1 MSKIY
6 KNVFNFERNIKM
18 TIRKTEINEKSQA
31 VVEFSFDA
39 EAIEAEKAKVFRKKA
54 NSFNVPGFRRGKAPR
69 SVIEK
74 MYGTGIFLEDAI
86 NELINA
92 SWDEII
98 NAAGKTVVSSPEFD
112 IVSIDGDVV
121 MTAVMGVKPEIEL
134 ADYNGIEVEAVLAPV
149 TDDEVNGEIETVR
162 RRNARELEVTDRPAA
177 MGDIANIDYEG
188 FVDGVAFDGGKDSG
202 HKLTLGSGQFIPGF
216 EEGVVGH
223 NAGEE
228 FDVNVT
234 FPTEYHAAELAGKE
248 AVFMVKLNSIIFE
261 ELPELD
267 DDFAVEVSEFNTFDE
282 YRADVAAKIEKRH
295 QNNADREVEE
305 KVQAALA
312 DKVSA
317 TIPDAMVDREV
328 EAMVRDGES
337 RMQMQGLDFKTYL
350 NYFGMDLDGYKVQV
364 RPAALNRVKTEL
376 ALEKIAELEKIEVSD
391 EDVEAEYNQ
400 IASDYNVEL
409 DYAKSALPSEEI
421 VRTITMRR
429 AIALVK
435 DAAKVTYLD
444 KAPEAPAEE
453 TAEDAE

>member
-1 MSKIY
+1 
-6 KNVFNFERNIKM
+6 M

-39 EAIEAEKAKVFRKKA
+39 AAIEAEKVKVFRKKA

-92 SWDEII
+92 NWEEII
-98 NAAGKTVVSSPEFD
+98 NAPGKTVVSSPEFD
-112 IVSIDGDVV
+112 IVSIEEDVV
-121 MTAVMGVKPEIEL
+121 MTAVMAIKPEIEL

-149 TDDEVNGEIETVR
+149 TDEEIDREIETVR
-162 RRNARELEVTDRPAA
+162 RRNARETEVTDRAAA
-177 MGDIANIDYEG
+177 MGDIAVIDYEG
-188 FVDGVAFDGGKDSG
+188 FVDGVAFDGGKDQG
-202 HKLTLGSGQFIPGF
+202 HRLTLGSGQFIPGF

-234 FPTEYHAAELAGKE
+234 FPTEYHAAELAGKV
-248 AVFMVKLNSIIFE
+248 AVFKVKLNSIVFE

-267 DDFAVEVSEFNTFDE
+267 DDFAVEVSSFDTFAE
-282 YRADVAAKIEKRH
+282 YRSDVAAKIEKRH
-295 QNNADREVEE
+295 QTNADREVEE
-305 KVQAALA
+305 KVQNALA
-312 DKVSA
+312 DKVTA
-317 TIPDAMVDREV
+317 VIPDAMIDREV

-350 NYFGMDLDGYKVQV
+350 QYFGMDLDGYKAQV
-364 RPAALNRVKTEL
+364 RPAAETRVKTEL
-376 ALEKIAELEKIEVSD
+376 ALEKIAELEKIEISE
-391 EDVEAEYNQ
+391 EDIENEYQQ
-400 IASDYNVEL
+400 IGTDYNVEI

-421 VRTITMRR
+421 VHSLTMRR
-429 AIALVK
+429 AVEAVK
-435 DAAKVTYLD
+435 SAAKITYLD
-444 KAPEAPAEE
+444 KAPEEPE
-453 TAEDAE
+453 TSEDAE

>member
-1 MSKIY
+1 
-6 KNVFNFERNIKM
+6 M

-39 EAIEAEKAKVFRKKA
+39 AAIEAEKAKVFRKKA

-92 SWDEII
+92 NWEEII
-98 NAAGKTVVSSPEFD
+98 NAPGKTIVSSPEFD
-112 IVSIDGDVV
+112 IVSIEDEVV
-121 MTAVMGVKPEIEL
+121 MTAVMSVKPEIEL
-134 ADYNGIEVEAVLAPV
+134 ADYAGIEVEAVLAPV
-149 TDDEVNGEIETVR
+149 TDEEVDGEIETVR
-162 RRNARELEVTDRPAA
+162 RRNARETEVTDRAAA
-177 MGDIANIDYEG
+177 MGDIAVIDYEG

-248 AVFMVKLNSIIFE
+248 AVFKVKLNSIIFE

-267 DDFAVEVSEFNTFDE
+267 DDFAVEVSSFDTFAE

-295 QNNADREVEE
+295 QTNADREVEE
-305 KVQAALA
+305 KLQNALA
-312 DKVSA
+312 EKVTA
-317 TIPDAMVDREV
+317 VIPDAMIDREV

-350 NYFGMDLDGYKVQV
+350 QYFGMDLDGYKAQV
-364 RPAALNRVKTEL
+364 RPAAETRVKTEL
-376 ALEKIAELEKIEVSD
+376 ALEKIAELEKIEISE
-391 EDVEAEYNQ
+391 EDIEAEYKQ
-400 IASDYNVEL
+400 ISTDYNVEL
-409 DYAKSALPSEEI
+409 DYAKSALPAEEI
-421 VRTITMRR
+421 VHTLTMRR
-429 AIALVK
+429 AIDAVK
-435 DAAKVTYLD
+435 DTAKVTYLD
-444 KAPEAPAEE
+444 KASEEPAEE
-453 TAEDAE
+453 AADAE

>member
-1 MSKIY
+1 
-6 KNVFNFERNIKM
+6 M

-31 VVEFSFDA
+31 IVEFSFDA
-39 EAIEAEKAKVFRKKA
+39 AAIEAEKAKVFRKKA
-54 NSFNVPGFRRGKAPR
+54 NTFNVPGFRRGKAPR

-92 SWDEII
+92 NWDEII
-98 NAAGKTVVSSPEFD
+98 NATGKTIVSSPEFD
-112 IVSIDGDVV
+112 IVSFEDEVV
-121 MTAVMGVKPEIEL
+121 MTATMSVKPEIDLEG
-134 ADYNGIEVEAVLAPV
+134 YKGIEVEAVLAPV
-149 TDDEVNGEIETVR
+149 TDEEVDGEIETVR
-162 RRNARELEVTDRPAA
+162 RRNARETEVTDRSAA
-177 MGDIANIDYEG
+177 MGDIAVIDYEG

-234 FPTEYHAAELAGKE
+234 FPTEYHADELAGKE
-248 AVFMVKLNSIIFE
+248 AVFKVKLNSIIFE

-267 DDFAVEVSEFNTFDE
+267 DDFAVEVSSFDTFAE

-295 QNNADREVEE
+295 QTNADREVEE
-305 KVQAALA
+305 KLQNAIAE
-312 DKVSA
+312 KVSA
-317 TIPDAMVDREV
+317 VIPDAMVDREV

-350 NYFGMDLDGYKVQV
+350 QYFGMDLDGYKEQV
-364 RPAALNRVKTEL
+364 RPAALVHVKTEL
-376 ALEKIAELEKIEVSD
+376 ALEKIAELEKIEISE
-391 EDVEAEYNQ
+391 EDIENEYQNITVEYQ
-400 IASDYNVEL
+400 VEL
-409 DYAKSALPSEEI
+409 EYAKSALPSEEI
-421 VRTITMRR
+421 VRSLTMRR
-429 AIALVK
+429 ALEVLK
-435 DAAKVTYLD
+435 TSAKVTYLD
-444 KAPEAPAEE
+444 KAPEVTEEE

>member
-1 MSKIY
+1 
-6 KNVFNFERNIKM
+6 M

-31 VVEFSFDA
+31 IVEFSFDA
-39 EAIEAEKAKVFRKKA
+39 AAIEAEKAKVFRKKA

-92 SWDEII
+92 NWEEII
-98 NAAGKTVVSSPEFD
+98 NAAGKTIVSSPEFD
-112 IVSIDGDVV
+112 IVSFEDEVV
-121 MTAVMGVKPEIEL
+121 MTATMSVKPEIEL
-134 ADYNGIEVEAVLAPV
+134 DGYKGIEVEAVLAPV
-149 TDDEVNGEIETVR
+149 TDEEIDGEIETVR
-162 RRNARELEVTDRPAA
+162 RRNARETEVTDRAAA
-177 MGDIANIDYEG
+177 MGDIAVIDYEG

-234 FPTEYHAAELAGKE
+234 FPTEYHAEELAGKE
-248 AVFMVKLNSIIFE
+248 AVFKVKLNSIIFE

-267 DDFAVEVSEFNTFDE
+267 DDFAVEVSSFDTFAE

-305 KVQAALA
+305 KLQNAIAE
-312 DKVSA
+312 KVSA
-317 TIPDAMVDREV
+317 VIPDAMVDREV

-337 RMQMQGLDFKTYL
+337 RMQMQCLDFKTYL
-350 NYFGMDLDGYKVQV
+350 QYFGMDLDGYKAQV
-364 RPAALNRVKTEL
+364 RPSALARVKTEL
-376 ALEKIAELEKIEVSD
+376 ALEKIAELEGVDISEEDIEN
-391 EDVEAEYNQ
+391 EYQQ
-400 IASDYNVEL
+400 ITVDYQVEL
-409 DYAKSALPSEEI
+409 EYAKSALPAEEI
-421 VRTITMRR
+421 VHSLTMRR
-429 AIALVK
+429 ALEVLK
-435 DAAKVTYLD
+435 NNAKVTYLD
-444 KAPEAPAEE
+444 KAPEVAEE
-453 TAEDAE
+453 ESAEDAE

>member
-1 MSKIY
+1 
-6 KNVFNFERNIKM
+6 M

-31 VVEFSFDA
+31 IVEFSFDA
-39 EAIEAEKAKVFRKKA
+39 AAIEAEKAKVFRKKA

-92 SWDEII
+92 NWDEII
-98 NAAGKTVVSSPEFD
+98 NAAGKTIVSSPEFD
-112 IVSIDGDVV
+112 IVSFEDEVV
-121 MTAVMGVKPEIEL
+121 MTATMSVKPEIEL
-134 ADYNGIEVEAVLAPV
+134 EDYKGIEVEAVLAPV
-149 TDDEVNGEIETVR
+149 TDEEIDGEIETVR
-162 RRNARELEVTDRPAA
+162 RRNARETEVTDRAAA
-177 MGDIANIDYEG
+177 MGDIAVIDYEG

-234 FPTEYHAAELAGKE
+234 FPTEYHAGGLAGKE
-248 AVFMVKLNSIIFE
+248 AVFKVKLNSIIFE

-267 DDFAVEVSEFNTFDE
+267 DDFAVEVSSFDTFAE

-295 QNNADREVEE
+295 QTNADREVEE
-305 KVQAALA
+305 KLQNAIAE
-312 DKVSA
+312 KVSA
-317 TIPDAMVDREV
+317 VIPDAMVDREV

-350 NYFGMDLDGYKVQV
+350 QYFGMDLDGYKEQV
-364 RPAALNRVKTEL
+364 RPSALIRVKTEL
-376 ALEKIAELEKIEVSD
+376 ALEKIAELEKIEISE
-391 EDVEAEYNQ
+391 EDIENEYQQ
-400 IASDYNVEL
+400 ITVDYQVEL
-409 DYAKSALPSEEI
+409 EYAKSALPAEEI
-421 VRTITMRR
+421 TRSLTMRR
-429 AIALVK
+429 ALEALK
-435 DAAKVTYLD
+435 NSAKVTYLD
-444 KAPEAPAEE
+444 KAPEVAEE
-453 TAEDAE
+453 SAEDAE

>member
-1 MSKIY
+1 
-6 KNVFNFERNIKM
+6 M

-39 EAIEAEKAKVFRKKA
+39 AAIEAEKAKVFRKKA

-92 SWDEII
+92 NWEEII
-98 NAAGKTVVSSPEFD
+98 NAAGKEIVSSPEFD
-112 IVSIDGDVV
+112 IVSFEDEVV
-121 MTAVMGVKPEIEL
+121 MTATMSVKPEIEL
-134 ADYNGIEVEAVLAPV
+134 DGYKGIEVEAVLAPV
-149 TDDEVNGEIETVR
+149 TEEEIDGEIETVR
-162 RRNARELEVTDRPAA
+162 RRNARETEVTDRAAA
-177 MGDIANIDYEG
+177 MGDIAVIDYEG

-248 AVFMVKLNSIIFE
+248 AVFKVKLNSIIFE
-261 ELPELD
+261 ELPALD
-267 DDFAVEVSEFNTFDE
+267 DDFAVEVSSFDTFAE

-295 QNNADREVEE
+295 QTNADREVEE
-305 KVQAALA
+305 KLQNAIAE
-312 DKVSA
+312 KVSA
-317 TIPDAMVDREV
+317 EIPEAMVDREV

-350 NYFGMDLDGYKVQV
+350 QYFGMDLDGYKEQV
-364 RPAALNRVKTEL
+364 RPAALTRVKTEL
-376 ALEKIAELEKIEVSD
+376 ALEKIAELEKIEISE
-391 EDVEAEYNQ
+391 EDIENEYQQ
-400 IASDYNVEL
+400 ITVDYQVEL
-409 DYAKSALPSEEI
+409 EYAKSALPAEEI
-421 VRTITMRR
+421 TRSLTMRR
-429 AIALVK
+429 ALEALK
-435 DAAKVTYLD
+435 NSAKVTYLD
-444 KAPEAPAEE
+444 KAPEVAEE
-453 TAEDAE
+453 SAADAE

>member
-1 MSKIY
+1 
-6 KNVFNFERNIKM
+6 M

-39 EAIEAEKAKVFRKKA
+39 AAIEAEKAKVFRKKA

-92 SWDEII
+92 NWEEII
-98 NAAGKTVVSSPEFD
+98 NAAGKTIVSSPEFD
-112 IVSIDGDVV
+112 IVSFEDEVV
-121 MTAVMGVKPEIEL
+121 MTATMSVKPEIEL
-134 ADYNGIEVEAVLAPV
+134 EDYKGIEVEAVLAPV
-149 TDDEVNGEIETVR
+149 TEEEINSEIETVR
-162 RRNARELEVTDRPAA
+162 RRNARETEVTDRAAA
-177 MGDIANIDYEG
+177 MGDIAVIDYEG

-234 FPTEYHAAELAGKE
+234 FPTEYHAEELAGKE
-248 AVFMVKLNSIIFE
+248 AVFKVKLNSIIFE

-267 DDFAVEVSEFNTFDE
+267 DDFAVEVSSFDTFAE
-282 YRADVAAKIEKRH
+282 YKADVAAKIEKRH
-295 QNNADREVEE
+295 QTNADREVEE
-305 KVQAALA
+305 KLQNAIAE
-312 DKVSA
+312 KVSA
-317 TIPDAMVDREV
+317 VIPEAMVDREV

-350 NYFGMDLDGYKVQV
+350 QYFGMDLDGYKEQV
-364 RPAALNRVKTEL
+364 RPSALIRVKTEL
-376 ALEKIAELEKIEVSD
+376 ALEKIAELEKIEISE
-391 EDVEAEYNQ
+391 EDIENEYQQ
-400 IASDYNVEL
+400 ITVDYQVEL
-409 DYAKSALPSEEI
+409 EYAKSALPAEEI
-421 VRTITMRR
+421 TRSLTMRR
-429 AIALVK
+429 ALEALK
-435 DAAKVTYLD
+435 NSAKVTYLD
-444 KAPEAPAEE
+444 KAPEVAEE
-453 TAEDAE
+453 SAEDAE

>member
-1 MSKIY
+1 
-6 KNVFNFERNIKM
+6 M

-39 EAIEAEKAKVFRKKA
+39 AAIEAEKAKVFRKKA

-92 SWDEII
+92 NWEEII
-98 NAAGKTVVSSPEFD
+98 AAPGKEIVSSPEFD
-112 IVSIDGDVV
+112 IVSIEDEVV
-121 MTAVMGVKPEIEL
+121 MTAVMAVKPEIEL
-134 ADYNGIEVEAVLAPV
+134 ADYNGIEVEAVLPPV
-149 TDDEVNGEIETVR
+149 TEEEIDREIDTVR
-162 RRNARELEVTDRPAA
+162 RRNARETEVTDRAAA
-177 MGDIANIDYEG
+177 MGDIAVIDYEG
-188 FVDGVAFDGGKDSG
+188 FVDGVAFDGGKDQG
-202 HKLTLGSGQFIPGF
+202 HRLTLGSGQFIPGF

-248 AVFMVKLNSIIFE
+248 AVFKVKLNSIIFE

-267 DDFAVEVSEFNTFDE
+267 DDFAVEVSSFDTFAE
-282 YRADVAAKIEKRH
+282 YRSDVAAKIEKRH

-305 KVQAALA
+305 KVQTALA
-312 DKVSA
+312 EKVTA
-317 TIPDAMVDREV
+317 VIPDAMVDREV

-337 RMQMQGLDFKTYL
+337 RMQMQGMDFKTYL
-350 NYFGMDLDGYKVQV
+350 QYFGMDLDGYKEQV
-364 RPAALNRVKTEL
+364 RPAALTRVKTEL
-376 ALEKIAELEKIEVSD
+376 ALEKIAELEKIEISE
-391 EDVEAEYNQ
+391 EDIENEYKQ
-400 IASDYNVEL
+400 ISTDYNVEI

-421 VRTITMRR
+421 VRSLTMRR
-429 AIALVK
+429 AVETVK
-435 DAAKVTYLD
+435 SAAKVTYLD
-444 KAPEAPAEE
+444 KAPAEPAEE

>member
-1 MSKIY
+1 
-6 KNVFNFERNIKM
+6 M

-39 EAIEAEKAKVFRKKA
+39 AAIEAEKAKVFRKKA

-92 SWDEII
+92 NWEEII
-98 NAAGKTVVSSPEFD
+98 NASGKTVVSSPEFD
-112 IVSIDGDVV
+112 IVSIEDEVV
-121 MTAVMGVKPEIEL
+121 MTAVMAVKPEIEL

-149 TDDEVNGEIETVR
+149 TDEEIDNEIETVR
-162 RRNARELEVTDRPAA
+162 RRNARETDVTDRAAA
-177 MGDIANIDYEG
+177 MGDIAVIDYEG
-188 FVDGVAFDGGKDSG
+188 FVDGVAFDGGKDQG
-202 HKLTLGSGQFIPGF
+202 HRLTLGSGQFIPGF

-234 FPTEYHAAELAGKE
+234 FPTEYHAEELAGKE
-248 AVFMVKLNSIIFE
+248 AVFKVKLNSIIFE

-267 DDFAVEVSEFNTFDE
+267 DDFAVEVSSFDTFAE
-282 YRADVAAKIEKRH
+282 YRSDVATKIEKRH
-295 QNNADREVEE
+295 QTNADREVEE
-305 KVQAALA
+305 KVQNALA
-312 DKVSA
+312 EKVTA
-317 TIPDAMVDREV
+317 VIPDAMIDREV

-350 NYFGMDLDGYKVQV
+350 QYFGMDLDGYKAQV
-364 RPAALNRVKTEL
+364 RPAAETRVKTEL
-376 ALEKIAELEKIEVSD
+376 ALEKVAELEKIEISE
-391 EDVEAEYNQ
+391 EDIENEYQQ
-400 IASDYNVEL
+400 ICADYNVEI

-421 VRTITMRR
+421 VHTLTMRR
-429 AIALVK
+429 AVEAVK
-435 DAAKVTYLD
+435 SAAKITYLD
-444 KAPEAPAEE
+444 KAPEEPE
-453 TAEDAE
+453 TSEDAE

>member
-1 MSKIY
+1 
-6 KNVFNFERNIKM
+6 M

-39 EAIEAEKAKVFRKKA
+39 AAIEAEKAKVFRKKA

-92 SWDEII
+92 NWEEII
-98 NAAGKTVVSSPEFD
+98 NAAGKTIVSSPEFD
-112 IVSIDGDVV
+112 IVSFEDEVV
-121 MTAVMGVKPEIEL
+121 MTATMSVKPEIEL
-134 ADYNGIEVEAVLAPV
+134 EGYKGIEVEAVLAPV
-149 TDDEVNGEIETVR
+149 TDEEIDGEIETVR
-162 RRNARELEVTDRPAA
+162 RRNARETEVTDRAAA
-177 MGDIANIDYEG
+177 MGDIAVIDYEG

-248 AVFMVKLNSIIFE
+248 AVFKVKLNSIIFE

-267 DDFAVEVSEFNTFDE
+267 DDFAVEVSSFDTFAE
-282 YRADVAAKIEKRH
+282 YKADVKAKIEKRH
-295 QNNADREVEE
+295 QTNADREVEE
-305 KVQAALA
+305 KLQNAIAE
-312 DKVSA
+312 KVSA
-317 TIPDAMVDREV
+317 VIPETMVDREV

-350 NYFGMDLDGYKVQV
+350 QYFGMDLDGYKEQV
-364 RPAALNRVKTEL
+364 RPAALTRVKTEL
-376 ALEKIAELEKIEVSD
+376 ALEKIAELEKIEISE
-391 EDVEAEYNQ
+391 EDIENEYQQ
-400 IASDYNVEL
+400 ITVDYQVEL
-409 DYAKSALPSEEI
+409 EYAKSALPVEEI
-421 VRTITMRR
+421 TRSLTMRR
-429 AIALVK
+429 ALEALK
-435 DAAKVTYLD
+435 NSAKVTYLD
-444 KAPEAPAEE
+444 KAPEVAEE
-453 TAEDAE
+453 SAEDAE

>member
-1 MSKIY
+1 
-6 KNVFNFERNIKM
+6 M

-39 EAIEAEKAKVFRKKA
+39 AAIEAEKAKVFRKKA

-92 SWDEII
+92 NWEEII
-98 NAAGKTVVSSPEFD
+98 AAAGKTVVSSPEFD
-112 IVSIDGDVV
+112 IVSFEDEVV
-121 MTAVMGVKPEIEL
+121 MTATMSVKPEIEL
-134 ADYNGIEVEAVLAPV
+134 ADYKGIEVEAVLAPV
-149 TDDEVNGEIETVR
+149 TDAEVDNEIETVR
-162 RRNARELEVTDRPAA
+162 RRNARETEVTDRAAA
-177 MGDIANIDYEG
+177 MGDIAVIDYEG

-234 FPTEYHAAELAGKE
+234 FPTEYHADELAGKE
-248 AVFMVKLNSIIFE
+248 AVFKVKLNSIIFE

-267 DDFAVEVSEFNTFDE
+267 DDFAVEVSSFDTFAE
-282 YRADVAAKIEKRH
+282 YKEDVKAKIEKRH
-295 QNNADREVEE
+295 QTNADNEVEE
-305 KVQAALA
+305 KLQNAIAE
-312 DKVSA
+312 KVSA
-317 TIPDAMVDREV
+317 VIPDAMVDREV

-350 NYFGMDLDGYKVQV
+350 QYFGMDLDGYKEQV
-364 RPAALNRVKTEL
+364 RPAALTRVKTEL
-376 ALEKIAELEKIEVSD
+376 ALEKIAELEKIEISE
-391 EDVEAEYNQ
+391 EDIENEYQ
-400 IASDYNVEL
+400 KITTDYSVEL
-409 DYAKSALPSEEI
+409 EYAKSALPAEEI
-421 VRTITMRR
+421 VRSLTMRR
-429 AIALVK
+429 ALEVLK
-435 DAAKVTYLD
+435 TNAKVTYLD
-444 KAPEAPAEE
+444 KAPEVTEE
-453 TAEDAE
+453 EAAADAE

>member
-1 MSKIY
+1 
-6 KNVFNFERNIKM
+6 M

-39 EAIEAEKAKVFRKKA
+39 AAIEAEKAKVFRKKA

-92 SWDEII
+92 NWEEII
-98 NAAGKTVVSSPEFD
+98 NAPGKTIVSSPEFD
-112 IVSIDGDVV
+112 IVSIEDEVV
-121 MTAVMGVKPEIEL
+121 MTAVMSVKPEIEL
-134 ADYNGIEVEAVLAPV
+134 ADYAGIEVEAVLAPV
-149 TDDEVNGEIETVR
+149 TDEEVDGEIETVR
-162 RRNARELEVTDRPAA
+162 RRNARETEVTDRAAA
-177 MGDIANIDYEG
+177 MGDIAVIDYEG

-248 AVFMVKLNSIIFE
+248 AVFKVKLNSIIFE

-267 DDFAVEVSEFNTFDE
+267 DDFAVEVSSFDTFAE

-295 QNNADREVEE
+295 QTNADREVEE
-305 KVQAALA
+305 KLQNALA
-312 DKVSA
+312 EKVTA
-317 TIPDAMVDREV
+317 VIPDAMIDREV

-350 NYFGMDLDGYKVQV
+350 QYFGMDLDGYKAQV
-364 RPAALNRVKTEL
+364 RPAAETRVKTEL
-376 ALEKIAELEKIEVSD
+376 ALEKIAELEKIEISE
-391 EDVEAEYNQ
+391 EDIEAEYKQ
-400 IASDYNVEL
+400 ISTDYNVEL
-409 DYAKSALPSEEI
+409 DYAKSALPAEEI
-421 VRTITMRR
+421 VHTLTMRR
-429 AIALVK
+429 AIDAVK
-435 DAAKVTYLD
+435 DTAKVTYLD
-444 KAPEAPAEE
+444 KAPEEPAEE
-453 TAEDAE
+453 AADAE

>member
-1 MSKIY
+1 
-6 KNVFNFERNIKM
+6 M

-39 EAIEAEKAKVFRKKA
+39 AAIEAEKAKVFRKKA

-92 SWDEII
+92 NWEEII
-98 NAAGKTVVSSPEFD
+98 NAPGKTIVSSPEFD
-112 IVSIDGDVV
+112 IVSIEDEVV
-121 MTAVMGVKPEIEL
+121 MTAVMSVKPEIEL
-134 ADYNGIEVEAVLAPV
+134 ADYAGIEVEAVLAPV
-149 TDDEVNGEIETVR
+149 TDEEVDGEIETVR
-162 RRNARELEVTDRPAA
+162 RRNARETEVTDRAAA
-177 MGDIANIDYEG
+177 MGDIAVIDYEG

-248 AVFMVKLNSIIFE
+248 AVFKVKLNSIIFE

-267 DDFAVEVSEFNTFDE
+267 DDFAVEVSSFDTFAE

-295 QNNADREVEE
+295 QTNADREVEE
-305 KVQAALA
+305 KLQNALA
-312 DKVSA
+312 EKVTA
-317 TIPDAMVDREV
+317 VIPDAMIDREV

-350 NYFGMDLDGYKVQV
+350 QYFGMDLDGYKAQV
-364 RPAALNRVKTEL
+364 RPAAETRVKTEL
-376 ALEKIAELEKIEVSD
+376 ALEKIAELEKIEISE
-391 EDVEAEYNQ
+391 EDIEAEYKQ
-400 IASDYNVEL
+400 ISADYSVEL
-409 DYAKSALPSEEI
+409 DYAKSALPAEEI
-421 VRTITMRR
+421 VHTLTMRR
-429 AIALVK
+429 AIDAVK
-435 DAAKVTYLD
+435 DTAKVTYLD
-444 KAPEAPAEE
+444 KAPEEPAEE
-453 TAEDAE
+453 AADAE

>member
-1 MSKIY
+1 
-6 KNVFNFERNIKM
+6 M

-39 EAIEAEKAKVFRKKA
+39 AAIEAEKAKVFRKKA

-92 SWDEII
+92 NWEEII
-98 NAAGKTVVSSPEFD
+98 NAPGKTIVSSPEFD
-112 IVSIDGDVV
+112 IVSIEDEVV
-121 MTAVMGVKPEIEL
+121 MTAVMSVKPVIEL
-134 ADYNGIEVEAVLAPV
+134 ADYAGIEVEAVLTPV
-149 TDDEVNGEIETVR
+149 TDEEVDGEIETVR
-162 RRNARELEVTDRPAA
+162 RRNARETEVTDRAAA
-177 MGDIANIDYEG
+177 MGDIAVIDYEG

-248 AVFMVKLNSIIFE
+248 AVFKVKLNSIIFE

-267 DDFAVEVSEFNTFDE
+267 DDFAVEVSSFDTFAE

-295 QNNADREVEE
+295 QTNADREVEE
-305 KVQAALA
+305 KLQNALA
-312 DKVSA
+312 EKVTA
-317 TIPDAMVDREV
+317 IIPDAMIDREV

-350 NYFGMDLDGYKVQV
+350 QYFGMDLDGYKAQV
-364 RPAALNRVKTEL
+364 RPAAETRVKTEL
-376 ALEKIAELEKIEVSD
+376 ALEKIAELEKIEISE
-391 EDVEAEYNQ
+391 EDIEAEYKQ
-400 IASDYNVEL
+400 ISTDYNVEL
-409 DYAKSALPSEEI
+409 DYAKSALPAEEI
-421 VRTITMRR
+421 VHTLTMRR
-429 AIALVK
+429 AIDAVK
-435 DAAKVTYLD
+435 DTAKVTYLD
-444 KAPEAPAEE
+444 KAPEEPAEE
-453 TAEDAE
+453 AADAE

>member
-1 MSKIY
+1 
-6 KNVFNFERNIKM
+6 M

-39 EAIEAEKAKVFRKKA
+39 AAIEAEKAKVFRKKA

-92 SWDEII
+92 NWEEII
-98 NAAGKTVVSSPEFD
+98 NASGKTVVSSPEFD
-112 IVSIDGDVV
+112 IVSIEEDVV
-121 MTAVMGVKPEIEL
+121 MTAVMAIKPEIEL

-149 TDDEVNGEIETVR
+149 TDEEIDREIETVR
-162 RRNARELEVTDRPAA
+162 RRNARETEVTDRAAA
-177 MGDIANIDYEG
+177 MGDIAVIDYEG
-188 FVDGVAFDGGKDSG
+188 FVDGVAFDGGKDQG

-234 FPTEYHAAELAGKE
+234 FPTEYHAEELAGKE
-248 AVFMVKLNSIIFE
+248 AVFKVKLNSIIFE

-267 DDFAVEVSEFNTFDE
+267 DDFAVEVSSFDTFAE
-282 YRADVAAKIEKRH
+282 YRSDVAAKIEKRH

-305 KVQAALA
+305 KVQNALA
-312 DKVSA
+312 EKVSA
-317 TIPDAMVDREV
+317 VIPDAMVDREV

-350 NYFGMDLDGYKVQV
+350 QYFGMDLDGYKEQV
-364 RPAALNRVKTEL
+364 RPAAVTRVKTEL
-376 ALEKIAELEKIEVSD
+376 ALEKIAELEKIEISD
-391 EDVEAEYNQ
+391 EDVENEYQQ
-400 IASDYNVEL
+400 ICADYSVEI
-409 DYAKSALPSEEI
+409 DYAKSALPTEEI
-421 VRTITMRR
+421 VRSLTMRR
-429 AIALVK
+429 AVEAVK
-435 DAAKVTYLD
+435 SAAKITYLD
-444 KAPEAPAEE
+444 KAPEEPE
-453 TAEDAE
+453 TSEDAE

>member
-1 MSKIY
+1 
-6 KNVFNFERNIKM
+6 M

-39 EAIEAEKAKVFRKKA
+39 AAIEAEKAKVFRKKA

-92 SWDEII
+92 NWEEII
-98 NAAGKTVVSSPEFD
+98 NAPGKTIVSSPEFD
-112 IVSIDGDVV
+112 IVSIEDEVV
-121 MTAVMGVKPEIEL
+121 MTAVMSVKPVIEL
-134 ADYNGIEVEAVLAPV
+134 ADYAGIEVEAVLTPV
-149 TDDEVNGEIETVR
+149 TDEEVDGEIETVR
-162 RRNARELEVTDRPAA
+162 RRNARETEVTDRAAA
-177 MGDIANIDYEG
+177 MGDIAVIDYEG

-248 AVFMVKLNSIIFE
+248 AVFKVKLNSIIFE

-267 DDFAVEVSEFNTFDE
+267 DDFAVEVSSFDTFAE

-295 QNNADREVEE
+295 QTNADREVEE
-305 KVQAALA
+305 KLQNALA
-312 DKVSA
+312 EKVTA
-317 TIPDAMVDREV
+317 VIPDAMIDREV

-350 NYFGMDLDGYKVQV
+350 QYFGMDLDGYKAQV
-364 RPAALNRVKTEL
+364 RPAAETRVKTEL
-376 ALEKIAELEKIEVSD
+376 ALEKIAELEKIEISE
-391 EDVEAEYNQ
+391 EDIEAEYKQ
-400 IASDYNVEL
+400 ISTDYNVEL
-409 DYAKSALPSEEI
+409 DYAKSALPAEEI
-421 VRTITMRR
+421 VHTLTMRR
-429 AIALVK
+429 AIDAVK
-435 DAAKVTYLD
+435 DTAKVTYLD
-444 KAPEAPAEE
+444 KAPEEPAEE
-453 TAEDAE
+453 AADAE

>member
-1 MSKIY
+1 
-6 KNVFNFERNIKM
+6 M

-39 EAIEAEKAKVFRKKA
+39 AAIEAEKAKVFRKKA

-92 SWDEII
+92 NWEEII
-98 NAAGKTVVSSPEFD
+98 NAPGKTIVSSPEFD
-112 IVSIDGDVV
+112 IVSIEDEVV
-121 MTAVMGVKPEIEL
+121 MTAVMSVKPEIEL
-134 ADYNGIEVEAVLAPV
+134 ADYAGIEVEAVLAPV
-149 TDDEVNGEIETVR
+149 TDEEVDGEIETVR
-162 RRNARELEVTDRPAA
+162 RRNARETEVTDRAAA
-177 MGDIANIDYEG
+177 MGDIAVIDYEG

-248 AVFMVKLNSIIFE
+248 AVFKVKLNSIIFE

-267 DDFAVEVSEFNTFDE
+267 DDFAVEVSSFDTFAE

-295 QNNADREVEE
+295 QTNADREVEE
-305 KVQAALA
+305 KVQNALA
-312 DKVSA
+312 EKVTA
-317 TIPDAMVDREV
+317 VIPDAMVDREV

-350 NYFGMDLDGYKVQV
+350 QYFGMDLDGYKAQV
-364 RPAALNRVKTEL
+364 RPAAETRVKTEL
-376 ALEKIAELEKIEVSD
+376 ALEKIAELEKIEISE
-391 EDVEAEYNQ
+391 EDIEAEYKQ
-400 IASDYNVEL
+400 ISTDYNVEL
-409 DYAKSALPSEEI
+409 DYAKSALPAEEI
-421 VRTITMRR
+421 VHTLTMRR
-429 AIALVK
+429 AIDAVK
-435 DAAKVTYLD
+435 DTAKVTYLD
-444 KAPEAPAEE
+444 KAPEEPAEE
-453 TAEDAE
+453 AADAE

>member
-1 MSKIY
+1 
-6 KNVFNFERNIKM
+6 M

-39 EAIEAEKAKVFRKKA
+39 AAIEAEKAKVFRKKA

-92 SWDEII
+92 NWEEII
-98 NAAGKTVVSSPEFD
+98 NAAGKTIVSSPEFD
-112 IVSIDGDVV
+112 IVSFEDEVV
-121 MTAVMGVKPEIEL
+121 MTATMSVKPEIEL
-134 ADYNGIEVEAVLAPV
+134 EGYKGIEVEAVLAPV
-149 TDDEVNGEIETVR
+149 TDEEIDGEIETVR
-162 RRNARELEVTDRPAA
+162 RRNARETEVTDRAAA
-177 MGDIANIDYEG
+177 MGDIAVIDYEG

-248 AVFMVKLNSIIFE
+248 AVFKVKLNSIIFE

-267 DDFAVEVSEFNTFDE
+267 DDFAVEVSSFDTFAE
-282 YRADVAAKIEKRH
+282 YKADVKAKIEKRH
-295 QNNADREVEE
+295 QTNADREVEE
-305 KVQAALA
+305 KLQNAIAE
-312 DKVSA
+312 KVSA
-317 TIPDAMVDREV
+317 VIPEAMVDREV

-350 NYFGMDLDGYKVQV
+350 QYFGMDLDGYKEQV
-364 RPAALNRVKTEL
+364 RPSALIRVKTEL
-376 ALEKIAELEKIEVSD
+376 ALEKIAELEKIAISE
-391 EDVEAEYNQ
+391 EDIENEYQQ
-400 IASDYNVEL
+400 ITVDYQVEL
-409 DYAKSALPSEEI
+409 EYAKSALPAEEI
-421 VRTITMRR
+421 TRSLTMRR
-429 AIALVK
+429 ALEALK
-435 DAAKVTYLD
+435 NAAKVTYLD
-444 KAPEAPAEE
+444 KAPEVAEE
-453 TAEDAE
+453 SAEDAE

>member
-1 MSKIY
+1 
-6 KNVFNFERNIKM
+6 M

-39 EAIEAEKAKVFRKKA
+39 AAIEAEKAKVFRKKA

-92 SWDEII
+92 NWEEII
-98 NAAGKTVVSSPEFD
+98 NAPGKTIVSSPEFD
-112 IVSIDGDVV
+112 IVSIEDEVV
-121 MTAVMGVKPEIEL
+121 MTAVMSVKPEIEL
-134 ADYNGIEVEAVLAPV
+134 ADYAGIEVEAVLAPV
-149 TDDEVNGEIETVR
+149 TDEEVDGEIETIR
-162 RRNARELEVTDRPAA
+162 RRNARETEVTDRAAA
-177 MGDIANIDYEG
+177 MGDIAVIDYEG

-216 EEGVVGH
+216 EQGVVGH

-234 FPTEYHAAELAGKE
+234 FPTEYHAAELAGKV
-248 AVFMVKLNSIIFE
+248 AVFKVKLNSIIFE
-261 ELPELD
+261 ELPALD
-267 DDFAVEVSEFNTFDE
+267 DDFAVEVSSFDTFAE

-305 KVQAALA
+305 KLQNALA
-312 DKVSA
+312 EKVTA
-317 TIPDAMVDREV
+317 LIPDAMIDREV

-350 NYFGMDLDGYKVQV
+350 QYFGMDLDGYKAQV
-364 RPAALNRVKTEL
+364 RPAAETRVKTEL
-376 ALEKIAELEKIEVSD
+376 ALEKIAELEKIEISE
-391 EDVEAEYNQ
+391 EDIEAEYKQ
-400 IASDYNVEL
+400 ISVDYNVEL
-409 DYAKSALPSEEI
+409 DYAKSALPAEEI
-421 VRTITMRR
+421 VHTLTMRR
-429 AIALVK
+429 AIDAVK
-435 DAAKVTYLD
+435 DTAKVTYLD
-444 KAPEAPAEE
+444 KAPEEPAEE
-453 TAEDAE
+453 AADAE